1 MEIYCFKCCQILV
14 VAMCNLPNYTESIL
28 VSQSRNNFLVQYF
41 QLWLVTISSNEG
53 LLLWSLQMT
62 WAERRRKWV
71 VYEYWVVYYVL
82 MMSENQ
88 KFIDFTRSHP
98 NRNWTSDEL
107 VMDSKFARE
116 KENLCLT
123 LIIIPHVLNYSV
135 HMRQCYQLLGRFSKY
150 WNIVKSANQ
159 LIVLFNCFF
168 FFLGWKTKLATL
180 TRE

>member
-1 MEIYCFKCCQILV
+1 
-14 VAMCNLPNYTESIL
+14 
-28 VSQSRNNFLVQYF
+28 
-41 QLWLVTISSNEG
+41 
-53 LLLWSLQMT
+53 
-62 WAERRRKWV
+62 
-71 VYEYWVVYYVL
+71 

-135 HMRQCYQLLGRFSKY
+135 HMRQCYQLLSRFSKY

-159 LIVLFNCFF
+159 LIVLCNFFFF
-168 FFLGWKTKLATL
+168 FFLGWKTSKVGNTDKRV
-180 TRE
+180 TRTISLIIINAPAKHKTTYYHANHSSSSCRST